1 MNIKKILL
9 LILMTIGITAC
20 IGCGGN
26 DSSKRFVTLETGFS
40 HNISYDRETKVMY
53 IIGSYGNATIMLD
66 SDGKPL
72 LYKGE

>member
-1 MNIKKILL
+1 MDAKKILM
-9 LILMTIGITAC
+9 LILTLISIIMCT
-20 IGCGGN
+20 GCGGN
-26 DSSKRFVTLETGFS
+26 DSSKRFVTVETGFS